1 MLISKSASS
10 LTHCCPVALSFADDN
25 MYNKRLLSVHTLICF
40 AYVRFKYVRFQNWS
54 QTAHFNDKIP
64 IYSCDTF
71 VLSFLNHSQVFSLS
85 CLCADTILLLNLLL
99 KHLLEV

>member
-25 MYNKRLLSVHTLICF
+25 MNNKALLSVHTLICL
-40 AYVRFKYVRFQNWS
+40 AYVRFKYVRFPNWS
-54 QTAHFNDKIP
+54 QTVHFNDKIP